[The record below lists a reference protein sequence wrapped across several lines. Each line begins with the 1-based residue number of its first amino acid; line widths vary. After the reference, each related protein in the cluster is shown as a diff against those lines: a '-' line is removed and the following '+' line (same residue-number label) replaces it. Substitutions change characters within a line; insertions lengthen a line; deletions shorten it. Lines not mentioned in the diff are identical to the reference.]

1 LNRLCYHIF
10 DKIIKKYGVDIM
22 LLGYA
27 RVSTQD
33 QNLDRQLDELR
44 QAGCEKIY
52 EEKVT
57 GTHTDRPELTKLLE
71 NARSGD
77 TVIILELTRLSRSTK
92 DLFALIDQL
101 GQRGIDIKSLKEAWI
116 DTTTPQGK
124 LMFTILAGLAQFER
138 DLLSQ
143 RTKEGLAAAK
153 ARGRQGGR
161 PRIRNEKAN
170 IVTAL
175 YKQGVSQ
182 REIAKQ
188 TELSRSTIK
197 RIINDIK

>member
-1 LNRLCYHIF
+1 
-10 DKIIKKYGVDIM
+10 M

>member
-1 LNRLCYHIF
+1 
-10 DKIIKKYGVDIM
+10 M

-44 QAGCEKIY
+44 QYGCEKIY

-57 GTHTDRPELTKLLE
+57 GTHTDRTELNKLLE
-71 NARSGD
+71 NARAGD
-77 TVIILELTRLSRSTK
+77 TVIIMDLTRLSRSTK
-92 DLFALIDQL
+92 DLFALVEQL
-101 GQRGIDIKSLKEAWI
+101 GQRSIDIKSLKEAWI

-124 LMFTILAGLAQFER
+124 LMFTIFAGIAQFER

-161 PRIRNEKAN
+161 PRTRNEKAH
-170 IVTAL
+170 IVIAL

-197 RIINDIK
+197 RIINDMK